1 MLARCLF
8 LAVTDV
14 AVAQLEKNYSC
25 TKIILTIQSHQ
36 QHIIYKRWFLIAE
49 LFSCVCCIYSG
60 IWIHLDELR
69 VIKGRINFCLYYINC
84 FVTSDGACKGTRHQG

>member
-14 AVAQLEKNYSC
+14 AVAQLEKSYKLC
-25 TKIILTIQSHQ
+25 GP